1 MMSESSF
8 FKCIDES
15 IHLRSMHSDNPIY
28 YYHYAHQAQFSLIQS
43 LGVPADL
50 NMGMSI

>member
-15 IHLRSMHSDNPIY
+15 IHLRNTHSDNPIY
-28 YYHYAHQAQFSLIQS
+28 YYHYVHQVQFSVITS